1 MGTYRS
7 MVKGYERWCAVRLL
21 RPWPTDEI
29 LISSW
34 ILHLGTTVSVASIPG
49 YVSACKFVQPL
60 VCSSPWSCDGSVMI
74 RQVLRHM
81 KKLYGVSGKGSK
93 YAICMATL
101 RRILPLLPGWPDAQA
116 MSHDDVMF
124 ACASLIATCTFLR
137 GGEFTTHNGS
147 TREVLRGKDVRVSV
161 FNGRETVITAIP
173 RPKNA
178 WWSPFV
184 EARCFDSGEAGPFSP
199 VLWLRNYRE
208 RSEVALTDEGP
219 AFQTAGGLT
228 LTRDFMVNKTN
239 VLFEL
244 AGIFM
249 LDEDGRSMPTKA
261 SSWRAGGAR
270 SATLAGLSGPMIM
283 ALGRW
288 KSIAWGAYVA
298 YSLSDLESAAQ
309 QMWSV
314 SVTATT
320 EAALPGGVV
329 PQRFQD
335 DAFDEEY
342 LRSQFAHRRAGSSSA
357 VRPSASR
364 QCG

>member
-1 MGTYRS
+1 
-7 MVKGYERWCAVRLL
+7 MVK
-21 RPWPTDEI
+21 
-29 LISSW
+29 
-34 ILHLGTTVSVASIPG
+34 
-49 YVSACKFVQPL
+49 K
-60 VCSSPWSCDGSVMI
+60 VM
-74 RQVLRHM
+74 RHM

-93 YAICMATL
+93 FAICMATL

-137 GGEFTTHNGS
+137 GGEFTTHAGS
-147 TREVLRGKDVRVSV
+147 TREILRGKDVRISV
-161 FNGRETVITAIP
+161 FNSRETVVTAIP

-178 WWSPFV
+178 WWSAFV

-199 VLWLRNYRE
+199 VLWLRHYRE
-208 RSEVALTDEGP
+208 RSEVALTDDGP
-219 AFQTAGGLT
+219 AFRTAAGLT

-244 AGIFM
+244 SGIFM

-342 LRSQFAHRRAGSSSA
+342 LRSQYAHRRAGSSSA